1 MDALS
6 VVIPIYNEQ
15 DNIVPLIDEIITA
28 LTSVIDYEIVLV
40 DDASK
45 DDSYAIALARAE
57 VDSRVRVLRHAKN
70 HGQSAAVI
78 TGVRASRYNW
88 VATLDGDRQN
98 DPQDLVAMLQAV
110 REQQGRPFL
119 CMGHRKQRQDHWLRK
134 VSTRIANG
142 VRSRFLKDQCADSGC
157 GIKIFS
163 RATFLSL
170 PLFRNC
176 HRFLPALFVRAGATV
191 IYQPVNH
198 RPRVAGRSK
207 YGVLNRLFVG
217 IVDLMGVAWL
227 LRRFIEL
234 EAETRA

>member
-6 VVIPIYNEQ
+6 VVVPLYNEQ
-15 DNIVPLIDEIITA
+15 DNIIPLLDEIIA
-28 LTSVIDYEIVLV
+28 VLAPEISFEIVLV

-45 DDSYAIALARAE
+45 DKSYALALAQAE
-57 VDSRVRVLRHAKN
+57 ADSRIRVLRHAKN
-70 HGQSAAVI
+70 RGQSAAVV
-78 TGVRASRYNW
+78 TGVRASRYAW

-98 DPQDLVAMLQAV
+98 DPRDLLAMLTVVRAQLGQA
-110 REQQGRPFL
+110 FL
-119 CMGHRKQRQDHWLRK
+119 CMGQRVQRKDNWLRK

-142 VRSRFLKDQCADSGC
+142 VRGYFLKDQCADSGC

-163 RATFLSL
+163 RDTFLRL

-176 HRFLPALFVRAGATV
+176 HRFLPALFVRAGAAV
-191 IYQPVNH
+191 VYVPVNH
-198 RPRVAGRSK
+198 RPRIAGQSK